1 MSTSIEP
8 ATTAFEPTLAAARQ
22 AIYRFA
28 SLTVLDPRQGLH
40 SSLADDLVQ
49 ETAKAATEWLRNEPL
64 AVVES
69 LALGERSL
77 AELRIEPVVSRLP
90 LTSEALN
97 QEYEATFGLL
107 DAGDVPLCETDYIGA
122 KFTFQRS
129 HQMADVAGFYRAF
142 GLDSSSQRA
151 GRPDHIALELE
162 FMAVL
167 IDLERRA
174 AEAGDSERFGVCRRA
189 QERFVR
195 EHLAWWIPT
204 WAALLDRLH
213 PNGFYAAVGRL
224 VSAFLP
230 VERTLLG
237 IGLPQPLGEPSR
249 IESPEE
255 CDGCLLHATEFSEGV
270 PDERRS
276 ES

>member
-1 MSTSIEP
+1 MSISSIEP

-28 SLTVLDPRQGLH
+28 SLAVLDPRHGPHQRLT
-40 SSLADDLVQ
+40 DDGVQ
-49 ETAKAATEWLRNEPL
+49 ETARAATEWLRSEPL
-64 AVVES
+64 AVSES
-69 LALGERSL
+69 LALGERPL
-77 AELRIEPVVSRLP
+77 GELCIEPILARLP
-90 LTSEALN
+90 LRSEELN

-174 AEAGDSERFGVCRRA
+174 AEIADSERRDACHRA
-189 QERFVR
+189 QKRFVG
-195 EHLAWWIPT
+195 EHLVWWIPT

-213 PNGFYAAVGRL
+213 PDGFYAAIGRL

-230 VERTLLG
+230 AERAILG
-237 IGLPQPLGEPSR
+237 VAATQPVDELSR
-249 IESPEE
+249 IEAPEE
-255 CDGCLLHATEFSEGV
+255 CDGCLLHAAES
-270 PDERRS
+270 S
-276 ES
+276 ESLP